1 MVIFRDA
8 RREDVPA
15 IVALLADDE
24 LGSSRET
31 DVDGAYWA
39 AFDEIAADAKNRLIV
54 AEIDGRIAG
63 TLQLTLL
70 AGLSRHAML
79 RAQIEA
85 VRIEAGQ
92 RGQGLGRAMIEW
104 AIEEARGQ
112 GCGLVQLTS
121 DKQRADA
128 IRFYKSMGFTA
139 SHEGLK
145 LPLLTR
151 PSSRRRGDSSAMAR
165 RWLGDGSAT
174 ARVERSVHSHR

>member
-15 IVALLADDE
+15 IVALLADDV

-31 DVDGAYWA
+31 DVDAAYWA
-39 AFDEIAADAKNRLIV
+39 AFDEIAADAKNRLVV
-54 AEIDGRIAG
+54 AEIDGQVAG

-70 AGLSRHAML
+70 PGLSRHGML

-85 VRIEAGQ
+85 VRVGAGQ
-92 RGQGLGRAMIEW
+92 RGRGLGRAMIEW
-104 AIEEARGQ
+104 AIEEARAH

-121 DKQRADA
+121 DKRRADA
-128 IRFYKSMGFTA
+128 IRFYKSMGFMA

-151 PSSRRRGDSSAMAR
+151 SSPRHRAM
-165 RWLGDGSAT
+165 
-174 ARVERSVHSHR
+174 ARVERSVRSHG